1 MKYLCYLCLII
12 SGLFGVM
19 SCIEDDVT
27 TDSGVEVR
35 FSTDTV
41 HMGIVFTEELSPT
54 AQFKIFNPNSKGII
68 VSSVSIDGDGADYHL
83 LVNGGSGEYAENVEI
98 RSRDSIVVF
107 VNVLHQANGT
117 GTVVSKDAAVN
128 VVVNG
133 VTHKLVINSL
143 AQDVHRLDDYA
154 VAGNMTLTAE
164 MPYKVTGELSV
175 GESGH
180 LRILSGARVYFH
192 DKARLTVKGQL
203 TAEGSADAPI
213 IFSGDRHG
221 YVVSDIPYE
230 IMSGQWDGVYF
241 DSSCS
246 DNVMS
251 HVMIKNTVN
260 GVTATSSDKGALKLL
275 NCVLHNSQNSV
286 LSAENSDITAVG
298 CEFSDAPHGVV
309 SISGGNGVFNHC
321 TFANNY
327 LFAATDGALLSV
339 GENADV
345 EVANS
350 IFYGIGGSVAVHDS
364 GTGYFRSCL
373 IKESGE
379 DDEDFV
385 DILWNSDPMFI
396 TDREEYLFDYRLKQ
410 DSPAIGAANPELTL
424 PEAERDFYGNPR
436 GVQPDMGAYKYVV
449 MLETV

>member
-12 SGLFGVM
+12 SGLFGMM

-35 FSTDTV
+35 FSADTV
-41 HMGIVFTEELSPT
+41 KMGIVFTEELSPT
-54 AQFKIFNPNSKGII
+54 ARFKIFNPNSKGII
-68 VSSVSIDGDGADYHL
+68 VSSISIEGEGADYHL

-107 VNVLHQANGT
+107 VNVLHHANGT
-117 GTVVSKDAAVN
+117 GAAVSKDATVN
-128 VVVNG
+128 VLING
-133 VTHKLVINSL
+133 VTRKLIINSL
-143 AQDVHRLDDYA
+143 AQDVHRLNDYA
-154 VAGNMTLTAE
+154 VTSDMALTAE
-164 MPYKVTGELSV
+164 MPYKITGEFSV
-175 GESGH
+175 AESAH
-180 LRILSGARVYFH
+180 LKVLPGTQLYFH
-192 DKARLTVKGQL
+192 DKSRLTVKGQL
-203 TAEGSADAPI
+203 TAEGTPDAPI
-213 IFSGDRHG
+213 ILSGDRNG

-241 DSSCS
+241 DSSNR
-246 DNVMS
+246 DNMMS
-251 HVMIKNTVN
+251 HVVIKNTVN
-260 GVTATSSDKGALKLL
+260 GVTATSSDGAALKLQ
-275 NCVLHNSQNSV
+275 NCVLHNSKNSV
-286 LSAENSDITAVG
+286 LTAENTYITAVG

-309 SISGGNGVFNHC
+309 SISGGKGVFNHC

-327 LFAATDGALLSV
+327 LFAATDGALLYV

-345 EVANS
+345 DVTNS
-350 IFYGIGGSVAVHDS
+350 IFYGIGASVTIHD
-364 GTGYFRSCL
+364 GGKGFFRSCL

-385 DILWNSDPMFI
+385 DILWESDPMFV
-396 TDREEYLFDYRLKQ
+396 TDREEYLFDYRLKK

-436 GVQPDMGAYKYVV
+436 GLSPDMGAYKRVFYKYY
-449 MLETV
+449 